1 MFKLYLQLLIVFIV
15 ACINKSDKSTTDAD
29 SAKATTAN
37 KSFAWSDEDEKEFL
51 SDCVQNAKAK
61 LSDTAAYAQ
70 CKCVMEQLKKNFPT
84 MDSADHALN
93 DSATLAAFISKCKQH
108 KNLLFSFL

>member
-1 MFKLYLQLLIVFIV
+1 MFKLYLSLLIIFIV
-15 ACINKSDKSTTDAD
+15 ACNNNTDKSTTDAD
-29 SAKATTAN
+29 SAKATTAAS
-37 KSFAWSDEDEKEFL
+37 KSFTWSNEDEKEFL
-51 SDCVQNAKAK
+51 FDCVQNAKAR

-93 DSATLAAFISKCKQH
+93 DSATLAAFISKCK
-108 KNLLFSFL
+108 

>member
-1 MFKLYLQLLIVFIV
+1 MFKLYLSLLIIFIV
-15 ACINKSDKSTTDAD
+15 ACNNNTDKSTTDND
-29 SAKATTAN
+29 SAKATTATT
-37 KSFAWSDEDEKEFL
+37 KSFTWSSEDEKEFL
-51 SDCVQNAKAK
+51 FDCVQNAKAR

-93 DSATLAAFISKCKQH
+93 DSATLAAFISKCK
-108 KNLLFSFL
+108 